1 MQWLPKSYVWK
12 ILKVQLWLD
21 EPQEKNIK
29 KREEDQFEDS
39 EGGNNVSEFNL
50 KVIEVLC
57 FKNRY

>member
-1 MQWLPKSYVWK
+1 MN
-12 ILKVQLWLD
+12 LKK
-21 EPQEKNIK
+21 KNIK